1 MTRGNLAPVKESEKY
16 FYNSKTLRFEK
27 LDTPLHIKLI
37 RAFGWFSALAVAAL
51 LFLSV
56 AFKYID
62 SPQEKNMQQD
72 MAKMEHRYSLLQ
84 TQIKELNRQLEELE
98 DRDNDIY
105 RSIFETEPI
114 SEAARIGEVHSNID
128 WDQYKYRNADELMT
142 ELQKEITALHHR
154 LQMQKVSYDTLQ
166 QLIASKEKM
175 LACIPAI
182 QPVSGRTLN
191 HIASGF
197 GYRIDPIY
205 KTPKLHTGLDFA
217 AAIGTPVYAT
227 ADGRI
232 AHCGYDDGGYG
243 HHVIINHG
251 YGYETLYGHM
261 VRIKAKQGAH
271 IRRGEV
277 IGWVG
282 NTGKSTGPHLHYEVI
297 RNKEKIDPV
306 HFFFNDL
313 TAQEYEAVLK
323 KAAAGNQSFD

>member
-1 MTRGNLAPVKESEKY
+1 
-16 FYNSKTLRFEK
+16 
-27 LDTPLHIKLI
+27 
-37 RAFGWFSALAVAAL
+37 
-51 LFLSV
+51 
-56 AFKYID
+56 
-62 SPQEKNMQQD
+62 
-72 MAKMEHRYSLLQ
+72 MEQRYGLLQ
-84 TQIKELNRQLEELE
+84 AQIQELNTQLEELE
-98 DRDNDIY
+98 NRDNDIY

-114 SEAARIGEVHSNID
+114 SDANRTGNVHSNID
-128 WDQYKYRNADELMT
+128 WDQYKYRDADELME
-142 ELQKEITALHHR
+142 ELKKEMTALHHR
-154 LQMQKVSYDTLQ
+154 IQVQKVSYDTLQ

-175 LACIPAI
+175 LASIPAI
-182 QPVSGRTLN
+182 QPVSNRTLN

-205 KTPKLHTGLDFA
+205 KTPKMHTGLDFA

-227 ADGRI
+227 ADGRV
-232 AHCGYDDGGYG
+232 AYSGYDDGGYG
-243 HHVIINHG
+243 NHVIVNHG

-261 VRIKAKQGAH
+261 IRIKARQGEQVN
-271 IRRGEV
+271 RGEV

-313 TAQEYEAVLK
+313 TASEYEAVLK

>member
-1 MTRGNLAPVKESEKY
+1 MKKTEKY

-27 LDTPLHIKLI
+27 LDTPLHSKLL
-37 RAFGWFSALAVAAL
+37 RLFGLFSAFAVAAL
-51 LFLSV
+51 ILVSF
-56 AFKYID
+56 AFKFID

-72 MAKMEHRYSLLQ
+72 MAKMEQRYSLLQ
-84 TQIKELNRQLEELE
+84 TQIKELNNQLEELE
-98 DRDNDIY
+98 SRDNDIY

-114 SEAARIGEVHSNID
+114 SEADRTGEIHSNID
-128 WDQYKYRNADELMT
+128 WDQYKYRDADELME
-142 ELQKEITALHHR
+142 ELQKEMAALHHR
-154 LQMQKVSYDTLQ
+154 LQVQKVSYDTLQ

-182 QPVSGRTLN
+182 QPIANRTLN

-205 KTPKLHTGLDFA
+205 KTPKMHTGLDFA
-217 AAIGTPVYAT
+217 AAMGTPVYAT
-227 ADGRI
+227 ADGKV
-232 AHCGYDDGGYG
+232 AYSGYDDGGYG
-243 HHVIINHG
+243 NHVVINHG

-261 VRIKAKQGAH
+261 VRIKAKPGEK
-271 IRRGEV
+271 INRGEV

-313 TAQEYEAVLK
+313 TATEYEAVLK
-323 KAAAGNQSFD
+323 KAAVGNQSFD